1 MDKKEKKNIE
11 KKDEEINVEEKTNS
25 EETESDRKIVV
36 PGEVIESGSD
46 FLPGEGTRRE
56 GKDIVSIRFGL
67 LDMNDKLIKVI
78 PLSGAYVPRPGNVVI
93 GQVYDMTFNGWLIDI
108 ASPFNSFLSAME
120 VGRFVNKNDLSET
133 LDFRDIVVAKIK
145 DIKSRGIDLTMRER
159 GLKKLEGGM
168 LIRINSAKVPRVIG
182 KAGSMVSM
190 LKQETGT
197 NIIVGQN
204 GIIWIGAESVENELL
219 AKKAIEFIA
228 EKPFIHG
235 LSELVKKF
243 LDDEKKKMKITIKP
257 VANASMEDN

>member
-1 MDKKEKKNIE
+1 MDKKEKKNME
-11 KKDEEINVEEKTNS
+11 KDEEISAEEKTNP
-25 EETESDRKIVV
+25 EEIEQDRKIVV

-56 GKDIVSIRFGL
+56 GKDIVSMRFGL

-93 GQVYDMTFNGWLIDI
+93 GHVYDMTFNGWLIDI

-133 LDFRDIVVAKIK
+133 LNFRDIVVAKIK

-159 GLKKLEGGM
+159 GLKRLEGGM
-168 LIRINSAKVPRVIG
+168 LIKINSAKVPRVIG

-204 GIIWIGAESVENELL
+204 GIIWLGAENVENELL

-228 EKPFIHG
+228 NKPFIHG
-235 LSELVKKF
+235 LTELVKKF
-243 LDDEKKKMKITIKP
+243 LEDEKKKMKITIKP
-257 VANASMEDN
+257 ISSTMEEN